1 MSKVIGWN
9 FRKSSTSSSLLL
21 FRFAGHDFLYRSS
34 LEVHGMSYHKQISL
48 LVNFIPAHI
57 PARLFTFLFSMRPL
71 PFSAIGIL
79 AALSILGAHTVLAQS
94 RCDTVRIE
102 DGEGEYQQC
111 LRDEREERANEQID
125 LYRTKI
131 DYQRRVRELSYDQKR
146 TKADILWKESDFSY
160 ERQIQEAEQQIA
172 LIKLSTAADNP
183 EIRRLEVRIDDL
195 NQKRDLLSA
204 QKDRMISLY
213 DVRQDM
219 ENRYLDLQMQRY
231 ELTARSITPLNFEW

>member
-1 MSKVIGWN
+1 
-9 FRKSSTSSSLLL
+9 
-21 FRFAGHDFLYRSS
+21 
-34 LEVHGMSYHKQISL
+34 
-48 LVNFIPAHI
+48 
-57 PARLFTFLFSMRPL
+57 MRPL

-79 AALSILGAHTVLAQS
+79 TALSILGAHTVLAQS

-131 DYQRRVRELSYDQKR
+131 DYQRKVRELSYDQKR
-146 TKADILWKESDFSY
+146 SKADILWKQSDFQY
-160 ERQIQEAEQQIA
+160 ETQIREAEQQIA
-172 LIKLSTAADNP
+172 LLKISTAGDNP
-183 EIRRLEVRIDDL
+183 EIQRIEVRIDDL

-219 ENRYLDLQMQRY
+219 ENRYLDLQMQKY
-231 ELTARSITPLNFEW
+231 ELTARGVTPLNFEW